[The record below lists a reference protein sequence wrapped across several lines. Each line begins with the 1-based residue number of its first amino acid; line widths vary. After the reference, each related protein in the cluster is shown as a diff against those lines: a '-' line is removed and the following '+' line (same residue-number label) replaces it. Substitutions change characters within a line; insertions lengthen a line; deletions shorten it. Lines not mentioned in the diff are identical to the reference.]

1 MRRALPLLA
10 LSGYLL
16 TSSWSAVAGA
26 QDPASADDTAHAADQ
41 AGKAATT
48 EAPDDA
54 TEPKPAEPAAA
65 APSPAQATTAE
76 APAGRPKIGDTTTH
90 GYFRGG
96 FGASSQKGRQT
107 CFQLA
112 LNGGLLS
119 KYRLG
124 NECEVWAEYGLNTVV
139 YSGSDG
145 VVGTLHFTPA
155 AFIPTSKLGYSPTGV
170 TSSDFGSPGTGATVA
185 FPNLYADLQGIPWLY
200 GGTAW
205 VGTRYYKRESIYISD
220 FFYWNP
226 SGVGAGIEDIH
237 LGSDLRL
244 SYGAFAVDGQPSGS
258 PQVPSQ
264 IDLGIRNDLQLRGI
278 RPYKSGEF
286 QIGFQYI
293 ADFSNDKDA
302 NGVSTTHGGWGV
314 TVRFIQ
320 ELLGGDNKLVLQY
333 GRGGGTG
340 FGTLARFYYP
350 DFSLR
355 WDPKQSR
362 LRALDVLTIQPVPW
376 FGAQA
381 AFVYQRDDEGT
392 GVSGAVTHWYSAGT
406 RVSLAPFEHFKLL
419 GEVGYDLVKKTLGA
433 PPQHLTKITVA
444 PTIAASRAFMARP
457 ELRLFATYAR
467 WSEAARLAVIDS
479 ARIYTDNYPT
489 YLSGW
494 TFGLQGEAS
503 W

>member
-1 MRRALPLLA
+1 MRRALQFLA
-10 LSGYLL
+10 L
-16 TSSWSAVAGA
+16 AGWLA
-26 QDPASADDTAHAADQ
+26 TASLSAHAFAEDPSTAD
-41 AGKAATT
+41 AA
-48 EAPDDA
+48 ADSDDA
-54 TEPKPAEPAAA
+54 EAPAEPAAA
-65 APSPAQATTAE
+65 KAEPAPPSA
-76 APAGRPKIGDTTTH
+76 APAPAVDVATPPRPKVGDTTTN

-139 YSGSDG
+139 YSGQDG
-145 VVGTLHFTPA
+145 VVGTVHFTPA

-185 FPNLYADLQGIPWLY
+185 FPNLYADLKGIPWLH

-226 SGVGAGIEDIH
+226 SGVGAGVEDIN

-244 SYGAFAVDGQPSGS
+244 SYAAFAVDGQPAGS

-264 IDLGIRNDLQLRGI
+264 IDLGVRNDLQLRGI
-278 RPYKSGEF
+278 RPWKNGEF
-286 QIGFQYI
+286 QVGFQYI
-293 ADFSNDKDA
+293 ADFSNDKDV
-302 NGVSTTHGGWGV
+302 NGVSTTHGGWGA
-314 TVRFIQ
+314 TLRYIHQ
-320 ELLGGDNKLVLQY
+320 LLGGDLKAVAQY

-350 DFSLR
+350 DFSLK
-355 WDPKQSR
+355 WDPKQAR
-362 LRALDVLTIQPVPW
+362 LRLLGVFTIQPTEW
-376 FGAQA
+376 FGAQVA
-381 AFVYQRDDEGT
+381 GVYQRDDEGT
-392 GVSGAVTHWYSAGT
+392 GVSGAVTNWYSAGT
-406 RVSLAPFEHFKLL
+406 RLSFAPLEHLKFLA
-419 GEVGYDLVKKTLGA
+419 EVGYDQVNKTNGA
-433 PPQHLTKITVA
+433 PQQYLAKATFAPALT
-444 PTIAASRAFMARP
+444 SGRGFMDRP
-457 ELRLFATYAR
+457 ELRVFATYAR
-467 WSEAARLAVIDS
+467 WSESARLAVIDS

-494 TFGLQGEAS
+494 TFGLQGEL
-503 W
+503 WW